1 MLQILYIVV
10 AWIFGEFK
18 LELVEG
24 VSSFIAAESICGEL
38 FCFSDLT
45 DQLSTL
51 YPTMTYLDTHIRIL
65 SFQSSAWIDIFL
77 QECRSYVLQN

>member
-24 VSSFIAAESICGEL
+24 LSSFIATKSICGEL
-38 FCFSDLT
+38 FCLSDLT

-51 YPTMTYLDTHIRIL
+51 YPTMTYLDTQKNFIVSIV
-65 SFQSSAWIDIFL
+65 SMD
-77 QECRSYVLQN
+77 